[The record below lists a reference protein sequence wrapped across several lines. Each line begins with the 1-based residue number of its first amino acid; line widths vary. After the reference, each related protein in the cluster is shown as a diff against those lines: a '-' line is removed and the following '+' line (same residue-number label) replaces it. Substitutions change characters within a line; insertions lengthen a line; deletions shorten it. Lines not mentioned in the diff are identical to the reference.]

1 MSRAHLSVHQLQG
14 TRNLVLYCGHCTG
27 ALHLALPIAATETL
41 AAIERFSERHE
52 RCKAE
57 EKPAGPF

>member
-27 ALHLALPIAATETL
+27 ALHLALPIPATETL

-57 EKPAGPF
+57 DTKAKP